1 MSKINSAAL
10 SPGMVLGED
19 IYLPDGRLL
28 MKKGTILDFE
38 HLRSVRVGG
47 VKEVDILDT
56 DKPEPGFGATLP
68 SVPDIHHTGE
78 KAPWEKRFSKCDL
91 NHPVI
96 LELYRLAALNLEFSD
111 SSLQKDWSSPDLE
124 AGLPSGL
131 LPAEPPPKFKVFL
144 GDPQSLIGPDLE
156 LVSLPEIFYQIEAII
171 NNPRSSAFQI
181 AEVISKDPG
190 LSAKLLRIVNSAFY
204 GFPKQVDTI
213 SRAVAI
219 VGSDQLHL
227 LTLGTSVIA
236 LFRDIPSGLMNMGWF
251 WKHSLACGIAA
262 RLIGSYKNFLNI
274 EQLFISGLL
283 HDLGKLIIFKNHPR
297 EAATALSQAGRSES
311 WDYIIEGK
319 IFGFVKQHYLME
331 RTFLGFDHLQVGLAL
346 AEKWKLPL
354 SLQQAIGG
362 HHDPLKYPPSM
373 DAAVVN
379 IADNLV
385 NALGYGTS
393 GEHLVAPGVVE
404 VCEFLSLPG
413 GFLEKLVPLINRQV
427 DETFHLFQASA

>member
-1 MSKINSAAL
+1 MTKVNSGAL
-10 SPGMVLGED
+10 NPGMVLGED
-19 IYLPDGRLL
+19 IYLADGRLL
-28 MKKGTILDFE
+28 MKEGTILDFE

-47 VKEVDILDT
+47 VKEVEILDT
-56 DKPEPGFGATLP
+56 LDPGDGSGATAP
-68 SVPDIHHTGE
+68 AVPDIHHPGE
-78 KAPWEKRFSKCDL
+78 KAPWEKRFSQCDL

-96 LELYRLAALNLEFSD
+96 KELYRLAAVNLEFSD
-111 SSLQKDWSSPDLE
+111 QPDWSSPDSE
-124 AGLPSGL
+124 TGRPSGL
-131 LPAEPPPKFKVFL
+131 TPEEPQFKFNAFL

-156 LVSLPEIFYQIEAII
+156 LVSLPEIFYQIEAVI

-181 AEVISKDPG
+181 AEVISKDPS

-236 LFRDIPSGLMNMGWF
+236 LFRDIPSALMNMGWF
-251 WKHSLACGIAA
+251 WKHSLACGITA
-262 RLIGSYKNFLNI
+262 RLIASYKNFPNI

-297 EAATALSQAGRSES
+297 EAAVALSQAQGSES
-311 WDYIIEGK
+311 
-319 IFGFVKQHYLME
+319 FHYLME
-331 RTFLGFDHLQVGLAL
+331 QTFLGFDHIQVGLAL

-362 HHDPLKYPPSM
+362 HHDPLKYPPSV

-385 NALGYGTS
+385 NALGYGSS
-393 GEHLVAPGVVE
+393 GEHLVAPGVVD
-404 VCEFLSLPG
+404 VCEFLSLPA
-413 GFLEKLVPLINRQV
+413 GFLEKLIPLINRQV
-427 DETFHLFQASA
+427 DETFHLFQSSS

>member
-1 MSKINSAAL
+1 MSKINSSAL

-56 DKPEPGFGATLP
+56 LELEQGAGATP
-68 SVPDIHHTGE
+68 PTVPDIHHTGE
-78 KAPWEKRFSKCDL
+78 KAPWEKRFSQCNL

-96 LELYRLAALNLEFSD
+96 QELYRLAATNLEFSD
-111 SSLQKDWSSPDLE
+111 QKEWSASDLST
-124 AGLPSGL
+124 GLPSGL
-131 LPAEPPPKFKVFL
+131 TPEETTLKFKSFL

-156 LVSLPEIFYQIEAII
+156 LVSLPEIFYQIEAVI

-181 AEVISKDPG
+181 AEVISKDPS

-213 SRAVAI
+213 SRAVSL

-236 LFRDIPSGLMNMGWF
+236 LFRDIPSTLMNMGWF
-251 WKHSLACGIAA
+251 WKHSLACGITA
-262 RLIGSYKNFLNI
+262 RLIASYKNFLNI

-297 EAATALSQAGRSES
+297 EAAAALRQARRTES
-311 WDYIIEGK
+311 
-319 IFGFVKQHYLME
+319 FHYQME
-331 RTFLGFDHLQVGLAL
+331 QTFFGFDHRQVGLAL
-346 AEKWKLPL
+346 ADKWKLPL

-362 HHDPLKYPPSM
+362 HHDPLKYPPSV

-379 IADNLV
+379 LADNLV

-393 GEHLVAPGVVE
+393 GEQLVAPGVVA
-404 VCEFLSLPG
+404 VCEYLGLPG

-427 DETFHLFQASA
+427 EETFFLFQASS

>member
-1 MSKINSAAL
+1 MSKVNSAAL
-10 SPGMVLGED
+10 NPGMVLGED

-47 VKEVDILDT
+47 VKEVEILDPL
-56 DKPEPGFGATLP
+56 KPEHGSGVTSP

-78 KAPWEKRFSKCDL
+78 KALWEKRFSKCDL

-96 LELYRLAALNLEFSD
+96 QELYRLAALNLEFSD
-111 SSLQKDWSSPDLE
+111 ISLQKEWSSPDLE

-131 LPAEPPPKFKVFL
+131 LPAEPSPKFKAFL

-156 LVSLPEIFYQIEAII
+156 LVSLPEIFYQIEAVI

-204 GFPKQVDTI
+204 GFAKQVDTI

-236 LFRDIPSGLMNMGWF
+236 LFRGIPSGLMNMGLF
-251 WKHSLACGIAA
+251 WKHSLACGITA

-283 HDLGKLIIFKNHPR
+283 HDLGKLVIFKNHPR
-297 EAATALSQAGRSES
+297 AAATALNQAGRSES
-311 WDYIIEGK
+311 
-319 IFGFVKQHYLME
+319 FHYLME

-346 AEKWKLPL
+346 AERWKLPL

-362 HHDPLKYPPSM
+362 HHDPLKYPPSV
-373 DAAVVN
+373 DAAVVTM
-379 IADNLV
+379 ADNLV
-385 NALGYGTS
+385 NALGYGSS
-393 GEHLVAPGVVE
+393 GEHLVAPGVVD

-427 DETFHLFQASA
+427 EETFHLFQAST

>member
-10 SPGMVLGED
+10 NPGMVLGED

-47 VKEVDILDT
+47 IKEVDILDSL
-56 DKPEPGFGATLP
+56 EPGHGSGATPP

-78 KAPWEKRFSKCDL
+78 KAPWEKRFSQCDPD
-91 NHPVI
+91 HPVI
-96 LELYRLAALNLEFSD
+96 QELYRLAALNLEFSD
-111 SSLQKDWSSPDLE
+111 QKDWFSSEPE
-124 AGLPSGL
+124 AGLPSGRMSG
-131 LPAEPPPKFKVFL
+131 EPSPKFNAYL
-144 GDPQSLIGPDLE
+144 GNPQSLIGPDLE
-156 LVSLPEIFYQIEAII
+156 LVSLPEIFYQIEAVI

-181 AEVISKDPG
+181 AEVISKDPS

-204 GFPKQVDTI
+204 GFPKQIDTI

-236 LFRDIPSGLMNMGWF
+236 LFRDIPSALMNMGWF
-251 WKHSLACGIAA
+251 WKHSLACGITA
-262 RLIGSYKNFLNI
+262 RLIASYKNFLNI

-297 EAATALSQAGRSES
+297 EATAALSQARRSES
-311 WDYIIEGK
+311 L
-319 IFGFVKQHYLME
+319 HYLME
-331 RTFLGFDHLQVGLAL
+331 QTFFGFDHLQVGLAL

-362 HHDPLKYPPSM
+362 HHDPLKYPPSV

-379 IADNLV
+379 LSDNLV

-427 DETFHLFQASA
+427 DETFHLFQAPS

>member
-1 MSKINSAAL
+1 MSKINSSAL
-10 SPGMVLGED
+10 NTGMVLGED

-47 VKEVDILDT
+47 VKEVDILDPL
-56 DKPEPGFGATLP
+56 KPEHGSGATSP
-68 SVPDIHHTGE
+68 SVPDIHHAGE

-91 NHPVI
+91 NHPI
-96 LELYRLAALNLEFSD
+96 IQELYRLAALTLEFSG

-131 LPAEPPPKFKVFL
+131 LPAEISPKFKAFL

-156 LVSLPEIFYQIEAII
+156 LVSLPEIFYQIEAVI

-181 AEVISKDPG
+181 AEVISKDPS

-251 WKHSLACGIAA
+251 WKHSLACGITA
-262 RLIGSYKNFLNI
+262 RLIASYKNFLNI

-297 EAATALSQAGRSES
+297 EAAAALIQAGRSES
-311 WDYIIEGK
+311 
-319 IFGFVKQHYLME
+319 FHYLME
-331 RTFLGFDHLQVGLAL
+331 QTFFGFDHLQVGLAL

-362 HHDPLKYPPSM
+362 HHDPLKYPPSV

-385 NALGYGTS
+385 NALGYGSS
-393 GEHLVAPGVVE
+393 GEHLVNPGVVD

-413 GFLEKLVPLINRQV
+413 GFLEKLVPLINQQV
-427 DETFHLFQASA
+427 DETFHLFEASP

>member
-1 MSKINSAAL
+1 MSKINSSAL
-10 SPGMVLGED
+10 NTGMVLGED

-56 DKPEPGFGATLP
+56 LKPEDGSGATSP

-78 KAPWEKRFSKCDL
+78 KAPWERRFSKCDL

-96 LELYRLAALNLEFSD
+96 QELYRLAALNREFSD
-111 SSLQKDWSSPDLE
+111 SSLPKDWSSPDLE
-124 AGLPSGL
+124 AGLPSEM
-131 LPAEPPPKFKVFL
+131 LPAEPPPKFKAFL
-144 GDPQSLIGPDLE
+144 DDPQSLIGPDLE
-156 LVSLPEIFYQIEAII
+156 LVSLPEIFYQIETVI
-171 NNPRSSAFQI
+171 NSPRSSAFQI

-311 WDYIIEGK
+311 
-319 IFGFVKQHYLME
+319 FHYLME

-362 HHDPLKYPPSM
+362 HHDPLKYPPSV

-385 NALGYGTS
+385 NALGYGSS
-393 GEHLVAPGVVE
+393 GEHLVAPGVVD
-404 VCEFLSLPG
+404 VCEFLSLPS
-413 GFLEKLVPLINRQV
+413 GFLEKLVPLINQQV
-427 DETFHLFQASA
+427 DETFHLFQASP

>member
-1 MSKINSAAL
+1 MSKINSSAL

-28 MKKGTILDFE
+28 MKKGTSLDFE

-47 VKEVDILDT
+47 IKEVDILDT
-56 DKPEPGFGATLP
+56 VRPEAGSGATP
-68 SVPDIHHTGE
+68 PAVPDIHHTGE
-78 KAPWEKRFSKCDL
+78 KAPWEKRFSQCDPD
-91 NHPVI
+91 HPI
-96 LELYRLAALNLEFSD
+96 IQELYRLAALNLEFSD
-111 SSLQKDWSSPDLE
+111 QKDWSSPDPE
-124 AGLPSGL
+124 TGLPSGL
-131 LPAEPPPKFKVFL
+131 MPEEPAPKYKAFL

-156 LVSLPEIFYQIEAII
+156 LVSLPEIFYQIEAVI

-213 SRAVAI
+213 SRAVAL

-236 LFRDIPSGLMNMGWF
+236 LFRDIPSTLMNMGWF

-262 RLIGSYKNFLNI
+262 RLIASYKNFLNI

-297 EAATALSQAGRSES
+297 EASAALSQARKSES
-311 WDYIIEGK
+311 
-319 IFGFVKQHYLME
+319 FHYLME
-331 RTFLGFDHLQVGLAL
+331 QAFFGFDHLQVGLAL
-346 AEKWKLPL
+346 ADKWKLPL

-362 HHDPLKYPPSM
+362 HHDPLKYPPSA

-379 IADNLV
+379 LADNLV

-393 GEHLVAPGVVE
+393 GEHLVAPRVVA
-404 VCEFLSLPG
+404 VCEFLGLPG
-413 GFLEKLVPLINRQV
+413 GFLEKLVPLINQQV
-427 DETFHLFQASA
+427 DETFHLFQASS

>member
-10 SPGMVLGED
+10 NPGMVLGED

-28 MKKGTILDFE
+28 MKKGTLLDFE
-38 HLRSVRVGG
+38 HLRLVRVGG
-47 VKEVDILDT
+47 VKEVEILDT
-56 DKPEPGFGATLP
+56 FDFDYGSGAAP
-68 SVPDIHHTGE
+68 SAVPDIHHAGE
-78 KAPWEKRFSKCDL
+78 KAPWEKRFSKCDPD
-91 NHPVI
+91 HPVI
-96 LELYRLAALNLEFSD
+96 QELYRLAALNLAYSD
-111 SSLQKDWSSPDLE
+111 TSLQRDWSSPDLE
-124 AGLPSGL
+124 AGLPSEL
-131 LPAEPPPKFKVFL
+131 LSVELSPKFKTFL

-156 LVSLPEIFYQIEAII
+156 LVSLPEIFYQIEAVI
-171 NNPRSSAFQI
+171 NSPRSSAFQI

-219 VGSDQLHL
+219 VGSDQLRL
-227 LTLGTSVIA
+227 LTLGTSVIS
-236 LFRDIPSGLMNMGWF
+236 LFRDIPPELMNMGWF

-262 RLIGSYKNFLNI
+262 RLIASYKNFSNI

-283 HDLGKLIIFKNHPR
+283 HDLGKLLIFKNHPR
-297 EAATALSQAGRSES
+297 EAAAALSRADQSES
-311 WDYIIEGK
+311 
-319 IFGFVKQHYLME
+319 FHYLME
-331 RTFLGFDHLQVGLAL
+331 QSFLGFDHLQAGSAL
-346 AEKWKLPL
+346 ADMWKLPL

-362 HHDPLKYPPSM
+362 HHDPLKYPPSV

-379 IADNLV
+379 LADNLV

-404 VCEFLSLPG
+404 VVGFLSLPG
-413 GFLEKLVPLINRQV
+413 GFLEKLVVLINLQV
-427 DETFHLFQASA
+427 DETFHLFLGSS

>member
-1 MSKINSAAL
+1 MSKIDSSAL

-47 VKEVDILDT
+47 VKEVDILDPL
-56 DKPEPGFGATLP
+56 KPGDGSGATSP
-68 SVPDIHHTGE
+68 SVPDIHHAGE
-78 KAPWEKRFSKCDL
+78 EAPWEKRFSKCNPD
-91 NHPVI
+91 HPVI
-96 LELYRLAALNLEFSD
+96 QELYRLAALNLEFSD
-111 SSLQKDWSSPDLE
+111 QKDWSSPDLA

-131 LPAEPPPKFKVFL
+131 LPAEPSSKFKAFL

-156 LVSLPEIFYQIEAII
+156 LVSLPEIFYQIEAVI

-181 AEVISKDPG
+181 AEVISKDPS

-213 SRAVAI
+213 SRAVAL
-219 VGSDQLHL
+219 VGSDQLQL

-236 LFRDIPSGLMNMGWF
+236 LFRDIPSALMNMSWF
-251 WKHSLACGIAA
+251 WKHSLACGITA
-262 RLIGSYKNFLNI
+262 RLIASYKNFLNI

-283 HDLGKLIIFKNHPR
+283 HDLGKLIIFRNHPR
-297 EAATALSQAGRSES
+297 EAAAALSQAGRSES
-311 WDYIIEGK
+311 
-319 IFGFVKQHYLME
+319 FHYLME
-331 RTFLGFDHLQVGLAL
+331 QTFLGFDHLQVGLAL

-362 HHDPLKYPPSM
+362 HHDPLKYPPSA

-379 IADNLV
+379 LADNLV
-385 NALGYGTS
+385 NALGYGSS
-393 GEHLVAPGVVE
+393 GEHLVAPGVVD
-404 VCEFLSLPG
+404 VCEFLSLPC
-413 GFLEKLVPLINRQV
+413 GFLEKLVPLINQQV
-427 DETFHLFQASA
+427 DETFHLFQAAS

>member
-10 SPGMVLGED
+10 NPGMVLGED

-47 VKEVDILDT
+47 IKEVDILDIL
-56 DKPEPGFGATLP
+56 EPGHGSNATPP
-68 SVPDIHHTGE
+68 SVPDIRHTGE
-78 KAPWEKRFSKCDL
+78 KAPWERRFSQCDPD
-91 NHPVI
+91 HPVI
-96 LELYRLAALNLEFSD
+96 RELYRLAALNLEFSD
-111 SSLQKDWSSPDLE
+111 QKDWFSSEPE
-124 AGLPSGL
+124 TGLPSG
-131 LPAEPPPKFKVFL
+131 PMPGEPSPKFNAFL
-144 GDPQSLIGPDLE
+144 GNPQSLIGPDLE
-156 LVSLPEIFYQIEAII
+156 LVSLPEIFYQIEAVI

-181 AEVISKDPG
+181 AEVISKDPS

-204 GFPKQVDTI
+204 GFPKQIDTI

-236 LFRDIPSGLMNMGWF
+236 LFRDIPSALMNMGWF
-251 WKHSLACGIAA
+251 WKHSLACGITA
-262 RLIGSYKNFLNI
+262 RLIASYKNFLNI

-297 EAATALSQAGRSES
+297 EATAALSQARRSES
-311 WDYIIEGK
+311 L
-319 IFGFVKQHYLME
+319 HYLME
-331 RTFLGFDHLQVGLAL
+331 QTFFGFDHLQVGLAL

-362 HHDPLKYPPSM
+362 HHDPLKYPPSV

-379 IADNLV
+379 LSDNLV

-427 DETFHLFQASA
+427 DETFHLFQAPS